1 METGLYPQRHRSH
14 DVLRLAGWLLL
25 VALGAGLTWYG
36 FTWTEEGEQ
45 RTGASASVAASAPS
59 AQSTPSAAAPSMS
72 SAPLSGDVPQI
83 VAGADG
89 ANVRTGPGTAYA
101 RLGYLEPGARAE
113 VTGRDGKWW
122 QIRYG
127 DAPGWVFGDLVTALE
142 AGQSEPQAAAT
153 AAPAESPSAGVE
165 TWPAEV
171 FQLINQ
177 VRVENGLPPYT
188 YNETLEQVAQ
198 LHGQDCQERGECD
211 HSGSDGS
218 NAETRIR
225 RAGYDPAGQAEVIVY
240 SSSPQAAVAWWMDEV
255 PPDDWHRRTLLS
267 TWVTEVGVAV
277 VPTGRG
283 DYYFIADFGR
293 PN

>member
-1 METGLYPQRHRSH
+1 MEMGLYPQHHRSH
-14 DVLRLAGWLLL
+14 SALRLAGWLLL
-25 VALGAGLTWYG
+25 VALGVGLTWYG
-36 FTWTEEGEQ
+36 FTWTEDGEQ
-45 RTGASASVAASAPS
+45 HAGALASVAASSPS
-59 AQSTPSAAAPSMS
+59 PQSTSSAAAASTTSP
-72 SAPLSGDVPQI
+72 PLSGDVPRI

-89 ANVRTGPGTAYA
+89 VNVRTGPGTAYA
-101 RLGYLEPGARAE
+101 RLGYLEPGAHAE
-113 VTGRDGKWW
+113 ITGRDGKWW

-127 DAPGWVFGDLVTALE
+127 DAPGWVFGDLVTTLE
-142 AGQSEPQAAAT
+142 AGQSEPQ
-153 AAPAESPSAGVE
+153 PAVTVARVESPSAGVE
-165 TWPAEV
+165 AWPAEV

-177 VRVENGLPPYT
+177 VRAENGLPPYT
-188 YNETLEQVAQ
+188 YNETLERAAQ

-211 HSGSDGS
+211 HTGSDGS

-225 RAGYDPAGQAEVIVY
+225 RAGYDPAGQAEVLVY

-267 TWVTEVGVAV
+267 TWVTEIGVAV

>member
-127 DAPGWVFGDLVTALE
+127 DAPGWVFGELVTALE

-177 VRVENGLPPYT
+177 VRAENGLPPDT
-188 YNETLEQVAQ
+188 YNETLERAAQ

-225 RAGYDPAGQAEVIVY
+225 RAGYDPAGQAEVLVY

>member
-127 DAPGWVFGDLVTALE
+127 DAPGWVFGELVTALE

-177 VRVENGLPPYT
+177 VRAENGLPPDT
-188 YNETLEQVAQ
+188 YNETLERAAQ

-211 HSGSDGS
+211 HTGSDGS

-225 RAGYDPAGQAEVIVY
+225 RAGYDPAGQGEVLVY

>member
-171 FQLINQ
+171 FQLINH
-177 VRVENGLPPYT
+177 VRAENGLPPYT
-188 YNETLEQVAQ
+188 YNETLERAAQ
-198 LHGQDCQERGECD
+198 LHGQDCQERGECG

-225 RAGYDPAGQAEVIVY
+225 RAGYDPAGQGEVLVY